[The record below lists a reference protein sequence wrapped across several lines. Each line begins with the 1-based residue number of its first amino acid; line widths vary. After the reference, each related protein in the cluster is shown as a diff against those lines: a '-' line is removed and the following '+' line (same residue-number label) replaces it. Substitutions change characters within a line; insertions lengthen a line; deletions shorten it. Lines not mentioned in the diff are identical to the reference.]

1 MKCSSMAMILMTAEL
16 LRALEWAHEERPDAP
31 KEAPI
36 GHGDVVGDDA
46 LGGAVAADRAVLEAQ
61 LFLAAAHRREVD
73 ALLVAGAFGHHP
85 QDRRLDAAPLTA
97 ARRIGGAPPAPAG
110 PLVHPPPPPP
120 LRRPEP
126 FSRPAV
132 PPAL

>member
-1 MKCSSMAMILMTAEL
+1 MKCSSIAMILMPAEL
-16 LRALEWAHEERPDAP
+16 LRALERAHEERPDAP

-73 ALLVAGAFGHHP
+73 ALLVAGAFGHRP
-85 QDRRLDAAPLTA
+85 QDRRLDAAPFL
-97 ARRIGGAPPAPAG
+97 APPRVGGERHAPPTP
-110 PLVHPPPPPP
+110 PLPPPPPP
-120 LRRPEP
+120 
-126 FSRPAV
+126 
-132 PPAL
+132 PPSSP

>member
-73 ALLVAGAFGHHP
+73 ALLVAGAFDHHP
-85 QDRRLDAAPLTA
+85 QDRRLDAAPLIP
-97 ARRIGGAPPAPAG
+97 ARRNAGERPPQAGDAPPRHPRAP
-110 PLVHPPPPPP
+110 P
-120 LRRPEP
+120 R
-126 FSRPAV
+126 
-132 PPAL
+132 